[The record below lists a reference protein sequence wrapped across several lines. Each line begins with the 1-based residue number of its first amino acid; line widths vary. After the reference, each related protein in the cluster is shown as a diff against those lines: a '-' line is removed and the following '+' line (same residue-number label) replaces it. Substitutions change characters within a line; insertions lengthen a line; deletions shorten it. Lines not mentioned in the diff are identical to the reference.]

1 MTEEIEDD
9 ETEVVVDVDTD
20 SRADWVVYDGGGS
33 TNSGQI
39 IFPHGV
45 DVFCQELG
53 AIAIR
58 IADKTG
64 EIEVLKD
71 DKWETLGKTKG
82 KLAAV
87 K

>member
-1 MTEEIEDD
+1 MTD
-9 ETEVVVDVDTD
+9 ETEDLDIVAEVDTD
-20 SRADWVVYDGGGS
+20 SRADWLVYDGGGT

-39 IFPHGV
+39 IFPHGL
-45 DVFCQELG
+45 DVFCESLG
-53 AIAIR
+53 AIAVR
-58 IADKTG
+58 VADKTG

-71 DKWETLGKTKG
+71 DKWETLGKAKG

>member
-1 MTEEIEDD
+1 MTD
-9 ETEVVVDVDTD
+9 ETEELDIVAEVDTD
-20 SRADWVVYDGGGS
+20 SRADWLVYDGGGT

-39 IFPHGV
+39 VFPHGV
-45 DVFCQELG
+45 DVFCQEQRAL
-53 AIAIR
+53 AVR

-64 EIEVLKD
+64 EIEVLRD
-71 DKWETLGKTKG
+71 DKWETLGKAKG

>member
-1 MTEEIEDD
+1 MTD
-9 ETEVVVDVDTD
+9 ETEELDIVAEVDTD
-20 SRADWVVYDGGGS
+20 SRADWLVYDGGGT

-45 DVFCQELG
+45 DVFCESLE
-53 AIAIR
+53 AVAVR

-64 EIEVLKD
+64 EIEILKGGQ
-71 DKWETLGKTKG
+71 WVTLGKTDLKR
-82 KLAAV
+82 V

>member
-1 MTEEIEDD
+1 MTD
-9 ETEVVVDVDTD
+9 ETEDLDIVAEVDTD
-20 SRADWVVYDGGGS
+20 SRADWLVYDGGGT

-39 IFPHGV
+39 IFPHGI
-45 DVFCQELG
+45 DVFCEELG
-53 AIAIR
+53 AIAVR

-64 EIEVLKD
+64 EIEILKD
-71 DKWETLGKTKG
+71 DKWETLGKAKG